1 MRTHCPDLG
10 RHVRTRYAD
19 LRAFPALRR
28 LSRRAGLTFSIAAGE
43 IFGFMGRSRA
53 GKSTVVKMLTI
64 LLPPS
69 ADGAKVGGFD
79 IVRDVAASTGSSATC
94 RRRSRPLAT

>member
-1 MRTHCPDLG
+1 
-10 RHVRTRYAD
+10 
-19 LRAFPALRR
+19 
-28 LSRRAGLTFSIAAGE
+28 
-43 IFGFMGRSRA
+43 MGRSRA